1 MRILI
6 VEDNS
11 TYGHLVA
18 QRLAQAGL
26 DSDEVTSARAARRAL
41 LTVRYA
47 AILLDLGLPDDDGIV
62 LLRDIRSAGHTMPV
76 MIVTARHGLEHRL
89 QGLREGADDYLAKP
103 FSMEEL
109 VARLHALLR
118 RPGQLLGRLLTA
130 GNLSLDTDN
139 HQLKIGDSLQ
149 LMRVREL
156 EVLELLIRNKGRVV
170 TRRRFEE
177 WLFGLQLEQE
187 TNALDVY
194 VHRLRKVLAD
204 AEATVT
210 IHNIRGVGFLMSE
223 IKDDRCAS

>member
-18 QRLAQAGL
+18 QRLAQAGF
-26 DSDEVTSARAARRAL
+26 DSDEVTSASAARRAL
-41 LTVRYA
+41 LSVRYA

-62 LLRDIRSAGHTMPV
+62 LLRQIRSAGHTMPV

-118 RPGQLLGRLLTA
+118 RPGYMLGRLLTA
-130 GNLSLDTDN
+130 GNISLDTDN
-139 HQLKIGDSLQ
+139 RQVMVGDSLQ
-149 LMRVREL
+149 LLRVREL
-156 EVLELLIRNKGRVV
+156 EVLELLIRNRGRVV

-177 WLFGLQLEQE
+177 WLFGLQMEQE

-194 VHRLRKVLAD
+194 VHRLRKILAD
-204 AEATVT
+204 ADATVK
-210 IHNIRGVGFLMSE
+210 IHTIRGVGFLMSGSN
-223 IKDDRCAS
+223 DDRCAS

>member
-1 MRILI
+1 
-6 VEDNS
+6 
-11 TYGHLVA
+11 
-18 QRLAQAGL
+18 
-26 DSDEVTSARAARRAL
+26 
-41 LTVRYA
+41 
-47 AILLDLGLPDDDGIV
+47 
-62 LLRDIRSAGHTMPV
+62 

-139 HQLKIGDSLQ
+139 HQLKVGDSLQ

-170 TRRRFEE
+170 TRQRFEE

-210 IHNIRGVGFLMSE
+210 IHTIRGVGFLMSE
-223 IKDDRCAS
+223 VKDDRCAS

>member
-18 QRLAQAGL
+18 QRLAQSGL
-26 DSDEVTSARAARRAL
+26 DSDEVTSARAARRAI

-47 AILLDLGLPDDDGIV
+47 AVILDLGLPDDDGIV
-62 LLRDIRSAGHTMPV
+62 LLRDIRSAEHTMPI

-118 RPGQLLGRLLTA
+118 RPGQMLGRLLTA
-130 GNLSLDTDN
+130 GNISLDTDN
-139 HQLKIGDSLQ
+139 HQLKVGDSPL
-149 LMRVREL
+149 LMRVREQ
-156 EVLELLIRNKGRVV
+156 EVLELLLRNSGRVV
-170 TRRRFEE
+170 SRMRLAER
-177 WLFGLQLEQE
+177 LFGLRVDQ
-187 TNALDVY
+187 NSSALDVY
-194 VHRLRKVLAD
+194 VHRLRKALAD
-204 AEATVT
+204 ADATVT
-210 IHNIRGVGFLMSE
+210 IHTIRGVGFLMSE
-223 IKDDRCAS
+223 GKDDRYAS

>member
-11 TYGHLVA
+11 TYGHLLA
-18 QRLAQAGL
+18 QRLAQAGF
-26 DSDEVTSARAARRAL
+26 DSDEVMSAGAARRAL
-41 LTVRYA
+41 LSVRYA

-62 LLRDIRSAGHTMPV
+62 LLRQIRSAGHAMPI

-89 QGLREGADDYLAKP
+89 QGLREGADDYLVKP

-118 RPGQLLGRLLTA
+118 RPGYMLGRLLTA
-130 GNLSLDTDN
+130 GNISLDTDN
-139 HQLKIGDSLQ
+139 RQLMVGDSVHL
-149 LMRVREL
+149 LRVREL
-156 EVLELLIRNKGRVV
+156 EVLELLIRNRGRVV
-170 TRRRFEE
+170 TRKRFEE
-177 WLFGLQLEQE
+177 WLFGLQVEQD

-204 AEATVT
+204 ADATVK
-210 IHNIRGVGFLMSE
+210 IHTIRGVGFLMSASH
-223 IKDDRCAS
+223 DDRCVS

>member
-18 QRLAQAGL
+18 QRLAQAGF
-26 DSDEVTSARAARRAL
+26 DSDEVTSASAARRAL
-41 LTVRYA
+41 LSVRYA

-62 LLRDIRSAGHTMPV
+62 LLRQIRSAGHTMPV

-118 RPGQLLGRLLTA
+118 RPGYMLGRLLTA
-130 GNLSLDTDN
+130 GNISLDTDN
-139 HQLKIGDSLQ
+139 RQVMVGDNLQ
-149 LMRVREL
+149 LLRVREL
-156 EVLELLIRNKGRVV
+156 EVLELLIRNRGRVV

-177 WLFGLQLEQE
+177 WLFGLQMEQE

-194 VHRLRKVLAD
+194 VHRLRKILAD
-204 AEATVT
+204 ADATVKIHT
-210 IHNIRGVGFLMSE
+210 IR
-223 IKDDRCAS
+223 

>member
-18 QRLAQAGL
+18 QRLAQAGF
-26 DSDEVTSARAARRAL
+26 DSDEVTSASAARRAL
-41 LTVRYA
+41 LSVRYE

-62 LLRDIRSAGHTMPV
+62 LLRQIRSAGHTMPV

-118 RPGQLLGRLLTA
+118 RPGYMLGRLLTA
-130 GNLSLDTDN
+130 GNISLDTDN
-139 HQLKIGDSLQ
+139 RQVMVGDSLQ
-149 LMRVREL
+149 LLRVREL
-156 EVLELLIRNKGRVV
+156 EVLELLIRNRGRVV

-177 WLFGLQLEQE
+177 WLFGLQMEQE

-194 VHRLRKVLAD
+194 VHRLRKILAD
-204 AEATVT
+204 ADATVK
-210 IHNIRGVGFLMSE
+210 IHTIRGVGFLMSGSN
-223 IKDDRCAS
+223 DDRCAS

>member
-118 RPGQLLGRLLTA
+118 RPGQLLGRLVTA

-139 HQLKIGDSLQ
+139 HQLKVGDSLQ

-170 TRRRFEE
+170 TRQRFEE
-177 WLFGLQLEQE
+177 RLFGLQLEQE

-223 IKDDRCAS
+223 IKDDQCAS

>member
-18 QRLAQAGL
+18 QRLAQAGF
-26 DSDEVTSARAARRAL
+26 DSDEVTSAGAARRAL
-41 LTVRYA
+41 LSVRYA

-62 LLRDIRSAGHTMPV
+62 LLRQIRSAGHTMPI

-118 RPGQLLGRLLTA
+118 RPGYMLGRLLTA
-130 GNLSLDTDN
+130 GNISLDTDN
-139 HQLKIGDSLQ
+139 RQVMVGDSLQ
-149 LMRVREL
+149 LLRVREL
-156 EVLELLIRNKGRVV
+156 EVLELLIRNRGRVV

-177 WLFGLQLEQE
+177 WLFGLQMEQE

-194 VHRLRKVLAD
+194 VHRLRKILAD
-204 AEATVT
+204 ADATVK
-210 IHNIRGVGFLMSE
+210 IHTIRGVGFLMSGSN
-223 IKDDRCAS
+223 DDRCAS

>member
-18 QRLAQAGL
+18 QRLAQAGF
-26 DSDEVTSARAARRAL
+26 DSDEVTSASAARRAL
-41 LTVRYA
+41 HSVRYA

-62 LLRDIRSAGHTMPV
+62 LLQQIRSAGHTMPI

-118 RPGQLLGRLLTA
+118 RAGYMLGRLLTA
-130 GNLSLDTDN
+130 GNISLDTDN
-139 HQLKIGDSLQ
+139 RQVMVGDSLQ
-149 LMRVREL
+149 LLRVREL
-156 EVLELLIRNKGRVV
+156 EVLELLIRNRGRVV

-177 WLFGLQLEQE
+177 WLFGLQMEQE

-204 AEATVT
+204 ADATVK
-210 IHNIRGVGFLMSE
+210 IHTIRGVGFLMSGSN
-223 IKDDRCAS
+223 DDRCAS

>member
-18 QRLAQAGL
+18 QRLAQAGF
-26 DSDEVTSARAARRAL
+26 DSDEVTSAGAARRAL
-41 LTVRYA
+41 LSVRYA

-62 LLRDIRSAGHTMPV
+62 LLRHIRSAGHTMPI

-89 QGLREGADDYLAKP
+89 LGLREGADDYLVKP

-118 RPGQLLGRLLTA
+118 RPGYMLGRLLTA

-139 HQLKIGDSLQ
+139 RQLKVGNSLQ
-149 LMRVREL
+149 LLRVREL
-156 EVLELLIRNKGRVV
+156 EVLELLIRNRGHVV

-177 WLFGLQLEQE
+177 SLFGLRVEQE

-204 AEATVT
+204 ADATVK
-210 IHNIRGVGFLMSE
+210 IHTIRGVGFLMSASH
-223 IKDDRCAS
+223 DDRCAS

>member
-6 VEDNS
+6 VEDNI

-18 QRLAQAGL
+18 QRLAQAGF
-26 DSDEVTSARAARRAL
+26 DSDEVTSASAARRAL
-41 LTVRYA
+41 LSVRYA

-62 LLRDIRSAGHTMPV
+62 LLRQIRSAGHTMPV

-118 RPGQLLGRLLTA
+118 RPGYMLGRLLTA
-130 GNLSLDTDN
+130 GNISLDTDN
-139 HQLKIGDSLQ
+139 RQVMVGDSLQ
-149 LMRVREL
+149 LLRVREL
-156 EVLELLIRNKGRVV
+156 EVLELLIRNRGRVV

-177 WLFGLQLEQE
+177 WLFGLQMEQE

-194 VHRLRKVLAD
+194 VHRLRKILAEAD
-204 AEATVT
+204 ATVK
-210 IHNIRGVGFLMSE
+210 IHTIRGVGFLMSGSN
-223 IKDDRCAS
+223 DDRCAS

>member
-118 RPGQLLGRLLTA
+118 RPGQLLGRLLIA

>member
-18 QRLAQAGL
+18 QRLAQAGF
-26 DSDEVTSARAARRAL
+26 DSDEVTSAGAARRAL
-41 LTVRYA
+41 LAVRYA

-62 LLRDIRSAGHTMPV
+62 LLRHIRSTGHTMPI

-89 QGLREGADDYLAKP
+89 LGLREGADDYLAKP

-118 RPGQLLGRLLTA
+118 RPGYMLGRLLTA
-130 GNLSLDTDN
+130 GNISLDTDN
-139 HQLKIGDSLQ
+139 RQVKVGDSLQ
-149 LMRVREL
+149 LLRMREL
-156 EVLELLIRNKGRVV
+156 EVLELLIRNRGHVV

-177 WLFGLQLEQE
+177 WLFGLQMEQE

-204 AEATVT
+204 ADATVK
-210 IHNIRGVGFLMSE
+210 IHTIRGVGFLMSASN
-223 IKDDRCAS
+223 DDRCAS

>member
-18 QRLAQAGL
+18 QRLAQAGF
-26 DSDEVTSARAARRAL
+26 DSDEVTSASAARRAL
-41 LTVRYA
+41 LSVRYA
-47 AILLDLGLPDDDGIV
+47 AILLDLGLPDEDGIV
-62 LLRDIRSAGHTMPV
+62 LLRQIRSAGHTMPV

-118 RPGQLLGRLLTA
+118 RPGYMLGRLLTA
-130 GNLSLDTDN
+130 GNISLDTDN
-139 HQLKIGDSLQ
+139 RQVMVGDSLQ
-149 LMRVREL
+149 LLRVREL
-156 EVLELLIRNKGRVV
+156 EVLELLIRNRGRVV

-177 WLFGLQLEQE
+177 WLFGLQMEQE

-194 VHRLRKVLAD
+194 VHRLRKILAD
-204 AEATVT
+204 ADATVK
-210 IHNIRGVGFLMSE
+210 IHTIRGVGFLMSGSN
-223 IKDDRCAS
+223 DDRCAS

>member
-118 RPGQLLGRLLTA
+118 RPGQLLGRLLIA

-210 IHNIRGVGFLMSE
+210 IHTIRGVGFLMSE

>member
-41 LTVRYA
+41 LTVRCA

>member
-18 QRLAQAGL
+18 QRLAQAGF
-26 DSDEVTSARAARRAL
+26 DSDEVTSASATRRAL
-41 LTVRYA
+41 LAVRYA
-47 AILLDLGLPDDDGIV
+47 AMLLDLGLPDDDGIV
-62 LLRDIRSAGHTMPV
+62 LLRQIRSAGHTLPI

-118 RPGQLLGRLLTA
+118 RPGYMLGRLLTA
-130 GNLSLDTDN
+130 GNISLDTDN
-139 HQLKIGDSLQ
+139 RQVMVGDSLQ
-149 LMRVREL
+149 LLRVREL
-156 EVLELLIRNKGRVV
+156 EVLELLIRNRGRVV

-177 WLFGLQLEQE
+177 WLFGLQMEQE

-204 AEATVT
+204 ADATVK
-210 IHNIRGVGFLMSE
+210 IHTIRGVGFLMSG
-223 IKDDRCAS
+223 INDDRRAS

>member
-26 DSDEVTSARAARRAL
+26 DSDEVTTARAARRAL

-118 RPGQLLGRLLTA
+118 RPGQLLGRLVTA

-139 HQLKIGDSLQ
+139 HQLKVGDSLQ

-170 TRRRFEE
+170 TRQRFEE

-223 IKDDRCAS
+223 IKDDQCAS

>member
-18 QRLAQAGL
+18 QRLAQAGF
-26 DSDEVTSARAARRAL
+26 DSDEVTSASAARRAL
-41 LTVRYA
+41 LSVRYA

-62 LLRDIRSAGHTMPV
+62 LLRQIRSAGHTMPV

-118 RPGQLLGRLLTA
+118 RPGYMPGRLLTA
-130 GNLSLDTDN
+130 GNISLDTDN
-139 HQLKIGDSLQ
+139 RQVMVGDSLQ
-149 LMRVREL
+149 LLRVREL
-156 EVLELLIRNKGRVV
+156 EVLELLIRNRGRVV

-177 WLFGLQLEQE
+177 WLFGLQMEQE

-194 VHRLRKVLAD
+194 VHRLRKILAD
-204 AEATVT
+204 ADATVK
-210 IHNIRGVGFLMSE
+210 IHTIRGVGFLMSGSN
-223 IKDDRCAS
+223 DDRCAS

>member
-18 QRLAQAGL
+18 QRLAQAGF

-41 LTVRYA
+41 LAVRYA
-47 AILLDLGLPDDDGIV
+47 AILLDLGLPDDDGIA
-62 LLRDIRSAGHTMPV
+62 LLRHIRSTGHTMPI

-89 QGLREGADDYLAKP
+89 LGLREGADDYLAKP

-118 RPGQLLGRLLTA
+118 RPGHMLGQLLTA
-130 GNLSLDTDN
+130 GNISLDTDN
-139 HQLKIGDSLQ
+139 RQVKVGDSLQ
-149 LMRVREL
+149 LLRMREL
-156 EVLELLIRNKGRVV
+156 EVLELLIRNRGHVV

-177 WLFGLQLEQE
+177 WLFGLQMEQE

-204 AEATVT
+204 ADATVK
-210 IHNIRGVGFLMSE
+210 IHTIRGVGFLMSASN
-223 IKDDRCAS
+223 DDRCAS

>member
-18 QRLAQAGL
+18 QRLARAGF
-26 DSDEVTSARAARRAL
+26 DSDEVTSARAARHAL
-41 LTVRYA
+41 LSVRYA

-118 RPGQLLGRLLTA
+118 RPGYMLGRLLTA

-139 HQLKIGDSLQ
+139 RQLKVGDSLQ
-149 LMRVREL
+149 LLRVREL
-156 EVLELLIRNKGRVV
+156 EVLELLIRNSGRVV

-177 WLFGLQLEQE
+177 WLFGLQVEQE

-204 AEATVT
+204 ADATVK
-210 IHNIRGVGFLMSE
+210 IHTIRGVGFLMSASH
-223 IKDDRCAS
+223 DDRCAS

>member
-18 QRLAQAGL
+18 QRLAQAGF
-26 DSDEVTSARAARRAL
+26 DSDEVTSASAARRAL
-41 LTVRYA
+41 LSVRYA

-62 LLRDIRSAGHTMPV
+62 LLRQIRSAGHTMPI

-118 RPGQLLGRLLTA
+118 RPGYMLGRLLTA
-130 GNLSLDTDN
+130 GNISLDTDN
-139 HQLKIGDSLQ
+139 RQVMVGDSLQ
-149 LMRVREL
+149 LLRVREL
-156 EVLELLIRNKGRVV
+156 EVLELLIRNRGRVV

-177 WLFGLQLEQE
+177 WLFGLQMEQE

-194 VHRLRKVLAD
+194 VHRLRKILAD
-204 AEATVT
+204 ADATVK
-210 IHNIRGVGFLMSE
+210 IHTIRGVGFLMSGSN
-223 IKDDRCAS
+223 DDRCAS

>member
-18 QRLAQAGL
+18 QRLAQAGF
-26 DSDEVTSARAARRAL
+26 DSDEVMSAGAARRAL
-41 LTVRYA
+41 LSVRYA

-62 LLRDIRSAGHTMPV
+62 LLRQIRSAGHAMPI

-89 QGLREGADDYLAKP
+89 QGLREGADDYLVKP

-118 RPGQLLGRLLTA
+118 RPGYMLGRLLTA
-130 GNLSLDTDN
+130 GNISLDTDN
-139 HQLKIGDSLQ
+139 RQLMVGDSVHL
-149 LMRVREL
+149 LRVREL
-156 EVLELLIRNKGRVV
+156 EVLELLIRNRGRVV
-170 TRRRFEE
+170 TRKRFEE
-177 WLFGLQLEQE
+177 WLFGLQVEQD

-204 AEATVT
+204 ADATVK
-210 IHNIRGVGFLMSE
+210 IHTIRGVGFLMSASH
-223 IKDDRCAS
+223 DDRCVS